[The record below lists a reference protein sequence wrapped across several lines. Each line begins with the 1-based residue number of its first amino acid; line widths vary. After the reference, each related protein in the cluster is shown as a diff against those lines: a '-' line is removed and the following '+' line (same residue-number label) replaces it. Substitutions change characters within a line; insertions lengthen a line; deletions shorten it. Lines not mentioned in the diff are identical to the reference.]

1 MVDVSILR
9 SRYRKLIHQIL
20 WMNYRFESCP
30 DYKIINVMKQ
40 LIKQSIIGALYMF
53 MIAAMGAVVVV
64 ALYTMAG
71 R

>member
-1 MVDVSILR
+1 MVIVFGE
-9 SRYRKLIHQIL
+9 YNN
-20 WMNYRFESCP
+20 M
-30 DYKIINVMKQ
+30 NVMKDI
-40 LIKQSIIGALYMF
+40 IKQSIIGALYIF